1 MTSQNARVA
10 RSNTTPSPAPT
21 VRLRD
26 AATLLG
32 VSPDTV
38 RRWIDSGRLTAR
50 RTRGGQRR
58 IDSASL
64 ARLAA
69 GEASG
74 RLPARASARNRFLGI
89 VTRVLKDRVAA
100 QVEIQAGPHRFVSM
114 ISREA
119 ADDLDL
125 RPGVMAFA
133 VVKATNVM
141 VELPS
146 ESRER
151 P

>member
-1 MTSQNARVA
+1 
-10 RSNTTPSPAPT
+10 

-26 AATLLG
+26 AAVLLG

-38 RRWIDSGRLTAR
+38 RRWIDSGRLTAL

-58 IDSASL
+58 IEAASL

-69 GEASG
+69 SEATA
-74 RLPARASARNRFLGI
+74 RAPARTSARNRFLGI
-89 VTRVLKDRVAA
+89 VTRVVRDRVAA
-100 QVEIQAGPHRFVSM
+100 QVEIQAGAHRFVSM

-119 ADDLDL
+119 ADDLQL
-125 RPGVMAFA
+125 RAGVLALA

-146 ESRER
+146 ESRGH
-151 P
+151 